1 MRLAAKQFGASLS
14 RIGGPFAV
22 ALLAAWRCCPHCI
35 FPLRQTSAQDRHSHW
50 SMHRPLRF
58 CFRPMEREY
67 TCSVSRL
74 KKCVF

>member
-1 MRLAAKQFGASLS
+1 MKLAAKQFGASLS
-14 RIGGPFAV
+14 RIGGRSRSRFSPH
-22 ALLAAWRCCPHCI
+22 WRCCPHCI
-35 FPLRQTSAQDRHSHW
+35 FPSRQTSAQDRHSHW

-58 CFRPMEREY
+58 CFRPMKREY